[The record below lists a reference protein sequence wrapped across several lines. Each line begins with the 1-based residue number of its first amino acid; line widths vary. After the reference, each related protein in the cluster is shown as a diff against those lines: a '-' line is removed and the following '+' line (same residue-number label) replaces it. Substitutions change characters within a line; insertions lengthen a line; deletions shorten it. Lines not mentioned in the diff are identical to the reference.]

1 MKTFIFLNEAGQE
14 MEESYEF
21 WEPSGTQNDVLLG
34 ARPPPH
40 WMWLWDHPPLNV
52 IVRGPRSKIS
62 AMGPE
67 FLATALRAITV
78 SGPSTVYHLVFTPY
92 SPFLTVTRL
101 KSVSPH
107 GAPHKHVPVLQ
118 ALWWYLQGPISGLY
132 LPYQKNFPRFELWN
146 HPLWCGWEL
155 VAKSSRHVS

>member
-14 MEESYEF
+14 MEESLRAQRLRGPRTMF
-21 WEPSGTQNDVLLG
+21 SWGT
-34 ARPPPH
+34 
-40 WMWLWDHPPLNV
+40 PLNV
-52 IVRGPRSKIS
+52 ILRGPRSKIS

-107 GAPHKHVPVLQ
+107 GDGRFQIDLLTNNHSSPGHMMIPARSNIRPVF
-118 ALWWYLQGPISGLY
+118 AIPEE
-132 LPYQKNFPRFELWN
+132 F
-146 HPLWCGWEL
+146 
-155 VAKSSRHVS
+155 